1 MPVAPLSEILSTYLD
16 GASLDNPGIID
27 LPSFSTA
34 ALNESNYL
42 LVGSKDDLHFYE
54 KELKTDYKNKTIS
67 IQNKTYYYL
76 DKLMFVGLQIEPAI
90 RVTTLIKKHNKNI
103 KGNGTIKNIEL
114 YLTHDLKDGAI
125 IFNHNTLCRFSQ
137 WTSKGAY
144 LATTIESITNTQD
157 ELKNISLN
165 QIKKTMNPSSATI
178 HTSSSPLRRTPA
190 LHRLTSTIT
199 SIDATKI

>member
-1 MPVAPLSEILSTYLD
+1 MPVAPLNEIFSTYLD

-27 LPSFSTA
+27 LPSFSKA

-42 LVGSKDDLHFYE
+42 LVGSKNDLHFYE

-67 IQNKTYYYL
+67 IQNKIYYYL

-103 KGNGTIKNIEL
+103 KGNGIIKNIEL

-165 QIKKTMNPSSATI
+165 QIKKTMNPYSATT

-190 LHRLTSTIT
+190 LHRLTNIIR
-199 SIDATKI
+199 SINVTKT